1 MNESTRTD
9 DYKLKETRN
18 MTQKKL
24 QVWWIPQ
31 VPMKPFTVD
40 VESVA
45 QAKFLLNVLA
55 DYDLFQFE
63 NRIKPDY
70 SNAGGLNESDS
81 EDTQDGP
88 DGSWTTWY
96 SPDGDDIDDLT
107 IEQCKRIDEMLK

>member
-1 MNESTRTD
+1 
-9 DYKLKETRN
+9 
-18 MTQKKL
+18 MTEKKL

-31 VPMKPFTVD
+31 VPGKPFKVD

-70 SNAGGLNESDS
+70 SNAGGLNEFDP
-81 EDTQDGP
+81 DDDHDGP
-88 DGSWTTWY
+88 EGSWTTWY
-96 SPDGDDIDDLT
+96 SPDGDVIDDLT
-107 IEQCKRIDEMLK
+107 IEQCKQIDDMLK